1 MDNSKASIV
10 EQTERVYL
18 SKDLLAEVE
27 ELKQNQSDLLDRLAE
42 RDRLI
47 ENLELSISSSRVDEP
62 HVR

>member
-1 MDNSKASIV
+1 MANSKASIS

-42 RDRLI
+42 RDRVI
-47 ENLELSISSSRVDEP
+47 ENLELSINSSRVDE
-62 HVR
+62 